1 MLDSTLPSGTHRMLG
16 TMITNMLFFCSML
29 LASGMIRDSI
39 IGRR

>member
-1 MLDSTLPSGTHRMLG
+1 MLG
-16 TMITNMLFFCSML
+16 TLITNMLFYCSML

>member
-1 MLDSTLPSGTHRMLG
+1 MVDETLPSGAHRMLG
-16 TMITNMLFFCSML
+16 TLITNMMLICSLL